1 MFFYINFIISKYYK
15 YYCDIMVVKIAIL
28 RSGNI
33 GTSPILDLLLDER
46 ADRPNIDV
54 RVFGSGAKMNPEQ
67 VEDVVPKFK
76 QFDPDFCIFI
86 SPNPAAPGP
95 ARARELLSAEDIPAI
110 IIGDAPGKGKKDE
123 MDEQGLGYI
132 IVMADPMIGA
142 KREWLDPT
150 EMAIFNADIIKVLAE
165 TSALRLVQKTIDGVI
180 EAVEAGNEIELPKLI
195 VTAEKAVEAAKF
207 QNPYAKAKAIAAYE
221 MAGAVAGLDMKGC
234 FMTKGFENFIP
245 LVAAAHEMA
254 ACAAALAAEAREI
267 EKSNDTVLRTPHMKE
282 GNVGCKLD
290 LISKPE

>member
-1 MFFYINFIISKYYK
+1 
-15 YYCDIMVVKIAIL
+15 MVVKIAIL

-67 VEDVVPKFK
+67 VEDVVPKIDAFE
-76 QFDPDFCIFI
+76 PDFAIFI
-86 SPNPAAPGP
+86 SPNPGAPGP
-95 ARARELLSAEDIPAI
+95 AKARELLSEKDVPAI

-165 TSALRLVQKTIDGVI
+165 TGALRLVQKTIDGVI
-180 EAVEAGNEIELPKLI
+180 EAVDEGKEIELPKIIL
-195 VTAEKAVEAAKF
+195 TAEKAVEAACF
-207 QNPYAKAKAIAAYE
+207 QNPYA
-221 MAGAVAGLDMKGC
+221 LLKG
-234 FMTKGFENFIP
+234 TRK
-245 LVAAAHEMA
+245 L
-254 ACAAALAAEAREI
+254 RW
-267 EKSNDTVLRTPHMKE
+267 RTPFLHRWWCVARQGVAE
-282 GNVGCKLD
+282 LLPWRGYADVSGLRPFRGYSGNLFKRSRALPFRFKRQACEAHRAQD
-290 LISKPE
+290 L